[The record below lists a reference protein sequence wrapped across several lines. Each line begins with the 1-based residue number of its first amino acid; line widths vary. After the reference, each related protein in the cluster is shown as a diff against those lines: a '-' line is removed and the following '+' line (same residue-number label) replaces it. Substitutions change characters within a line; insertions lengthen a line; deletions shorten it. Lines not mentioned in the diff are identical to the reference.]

1 MTTSAHTTSFGSNHS
16 GSSQSSSL
24 VNELKLDATT
34 NLGAE
39 ETCSSPSSSSS
50 RFRLRTNFVSERGVV
65 ADICG
70 GSLVGKMV
78 CLTLYPSATATRLA
92 LGEVAG

>member
-1 MTTSAHTTSFGSNHS
+1 VLEGE
-16 GSSQSSSL
+16 
-24 VNELKLDATT
+24 V
-34 NLGAE
+34 
-39 ETCSSPSSSSS
+39 
-50 RFRLRTNFVSERGVV
+50 VV
-65 ADICG
+65 AVCG